1 MEHGVQVQST
11 LRREQVATRNA
22 AAAALLV
29 ESGRRD
35 GRKDRRHEMRMIP

>member
-1 MEHGVQVQST
+1 MEHGVQVQRT
-11 LRREQVATRNA
+11 LRREQVATRN

-35 GRKDRRHEMRMIP
+35 GRKEGRHEMRMIP